1 MVVLVV
7 LIILIVFVFLE
18 VIDAQ
23 IGYHYNKK
31 YENMSGTDVSD
42 DKTDQLPKQKD
53 LKDLKH

>member
-1 MVVLVV
+1 MVV

-18 VIDAQ
+18 VIDTQ
-23 IGYHYNKK
+23 IGYHYNEK